1 MFLPIVQFEFCE
13 ALVKITADDKLFIKI
28 PQNDVVLYCYVDCV

>member
-1 MFLPIVQFEFCE
+1 MFLPIVQVDFYE

-28 PQNDVVLYCYVDCV
+28 PQN